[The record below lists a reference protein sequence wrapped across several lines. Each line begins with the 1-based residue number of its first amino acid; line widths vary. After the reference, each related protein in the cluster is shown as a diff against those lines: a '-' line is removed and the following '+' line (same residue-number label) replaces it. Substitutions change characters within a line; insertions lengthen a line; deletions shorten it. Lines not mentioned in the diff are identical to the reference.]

1 MFCKAVMGRLVFCAL
16 MLCFGGRSF
25 AVGELLEWADILR
38 VSFLVLNAGSVWDAP

>member
-1 MFCKAVMGRLVFCAL
+1 MGRLVFCAL
-16 MLCFGGRSF
+16 VLCFGGRSF